1 MGDKTETEIAADAE
15 ATKDGGATK
24 PAAANAAP
32 NADTAATD
40 DSGAAGEQEALNAA
54 TKVGLDAV
62 AALLE
67 STRAANPTIP
77 ADLISGDS
85 VETIAASVAAGKTV
99 VDAVVKAQPAPVQ
112 AGGGG
117 SPPRPVGPDG
127 PPEGSTG
134 LQKIAWALN
143 HPGAGSTTP
152 PA

>member
-1 MGDKTETEIAADAE
+1 MADKTEAEIAADAA
-15 ATKDGGATK
+15 ATKNGGEK
-24 PAAANAAP
+24 PTADAPAAP
-32 NADTAATD
+32 NANVDANANTD
-40 DSGAAGEQEALNAA
+40 VTQEALNAA
-54 TKVGLDAV
+54 TKVGTDAV
-62 AALLE
+62 AALLQ

-112 AGGGG
+112 AGAAG
-117 SPPRPVGPDG
+117 SPPRPVGPPG

-134 LQKIAWALN
+134 LQKMAWALN
-143 HPGAGSTTP
+143 HPGPGSTTP

>member
-1 MGDKTETEIAADAE
+1 MAEKTEAEIAADAE
-15 ATKDGGATK
+15 ATKDGAEK
-24 PAAANAAP
+24 PPADAPAAANANVAA
-32 NADTAATD
+32 NANTD
-40 DSGAAGEQEALNAA
+40 VTQEALDAA

-85 VETIAASVAAGKTV
+85 VESIAASVTAGKAT